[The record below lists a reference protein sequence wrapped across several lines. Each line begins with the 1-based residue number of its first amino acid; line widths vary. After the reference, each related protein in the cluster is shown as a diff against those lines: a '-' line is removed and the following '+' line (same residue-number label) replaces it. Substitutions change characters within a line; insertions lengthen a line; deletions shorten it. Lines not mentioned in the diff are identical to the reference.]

1 MSIAQLQQFVW
12 QLIFVYVCVYIYK
25 LWSTNIDGNVK
36 KYSYIVLPACHFLS
50 VGVIVSHSG
59 HHILR
64 ETSTYW
70 NMSWAHMK
78 MLHIWVEGTR
88 NVFPGEKEID
98 ERWERPVQTSEG
110 FSYRI
115 RNRIKI
121 HSLEHSWKLRKGE
134 IHFTTDFLTI
144 RYVQHFSNFYFIFLG
159 SKILIIG
166 ST

>member
-1 MSIAQLQQFVW
+1 MLESFLFNKKKRKLREVQMSIAQLQRFVW

-25 LWSTNIDGNVK
+25 LWSQILMEMLKNSLTLFYQLAI
-36 KYSYIVLPACHFLS
+36 FLS
-50 VGVIVSHSG
+50 VGVIVSPFWAPHF
-59 HHILR
+59 R

-121 HSLEHSWKLRKGE
+121 HG
-134 IHFTTDFLTI
+134 
-144 RYVQHFSNFYFIFLG
+144 
-159 SKILIIG
+159 
-166 ST
+166 